1 MNKIVFVKP
10 VVVAWG
16 FLFLCAAPKLT
27 FGQSSPLGSVPP
39 PPMRSASA
47 PPRNSTPPPDLLEG
61 LTLTDDQQAKIDQ
74 IREDTK
80 SRLAAVTAGA
90 NDKKLSP
97 EAADAMFQGLQRIE
111 NDKILEVLT
120 LEQQQEVRRRL
131 SAWRAAAGQRPRQ
144 FRQPRALERVP
155 QPRQDGPTPVETQNP
170 TATPNQK

>member
-1 MNKIVFVKP
+1 MNKIAFVKP
-10 VVVAWG
+10 VVVAGG

-27 FGQSSPLGSVPP
+27 FGQSSPLGAAPP

-47 PPRNSTPPPDLLEG
+47 PRPNSTPPPDLLEG

-80 SRLAAVTAGA
+80 SRLAAVA

-97 EAADAMFQGLQRIE
+97 EAANAMFQGLQRIE

-120 LEQQQEVRRRL
+120 LEQKQEVRRRL
-131 SAWRAAAGQRPRQ
+131 SAWRAATGQRPHQ
-144 FRQPRALERVP
+144 FKQPRALESAP
-155 QPRQDGPTPVETQNP
+155 QPKQDGPTPVETQNP
-170 TATPNQK
+170 TATSNQK